1 MGRSRK
7 RLRVSK
13 RLLLAWALGVA
24 TTGCTHTY
32 AGRWIVW
39 NRSGVEDH
47 LRFPSRPVE
56 AAPAPFRFTTARAPA
71 PRVEVERRGRTR
83 VMDLEELGRTTST
96 TALIVVRRD
105 TIVFE
110 GYFSGHDSASI
121 VTSFSIAKSITSLLV
136 GIALDRGH
144 ISSVDDPVTAYLPEL
159 AERDERFGRLTLAH
173 LLDMRSGL
181 RWRDHDFVTGDKPRA
196 YYHPRLRQLVLTW
209 LPFVGDPG
217 HRWVYNSFNPIV
229 LGLALERT
237 TDGSVAGFLTEALWR
252 RIGTEYP
259 ASWSVD
265 GERDPMEKMESGVN
279 ARAID
284 FVKLGRLVLA
294 GGAWDG
300 ERVVSREW
308 LDESTRVEPGCELE
322 AYRPRRVCYRR
333 AWWLYPADGDEP
345 RAVAATGHLGQYLF
359 VFPDQ
364 EVVIVRFGRKPGGV
378 HWPTVFRSIVRAL
391 EVDGVA

>member
-7 RLRVSK
+7 RHTVSR
-13 RLLLAWALGVA
+13 RLLLAWALGAA

-56 AAPAPFRFTTARAPA
+56 AAPA
-71 PRVEVERRGRTR
+71 
-83 VMDLEELGRTTST
+83 
-96 TALIVVRRD
+96 
-105 TIVFE
+105 
-110 GYFSGHDSASI
+110 
-121 VTSFSIAKSITSLLV
+121 LLV

-144 ISSVDDPVTAYLPEL
+144 IRSVDDPVTAYL
-159 AERDERFGRLTLAH
+159 
-173 LLDMRSGL
+173 
-181 RWRDHDFVTGDKPRA
+181 
-196 YYHPRLRQLVLTW
+196 
-209 LPFVGDPG
+209 
-217 HRWVYNSFNPIV
+217 
-229 LGLALERT
+229 
-237 TDGSVAGFLTEALWR
+237 
-252 RIGTEYP
+252 
-259 ASWSVD
+259 
-265 GERDPMEKMESGVN
+265 
-279 ARAID
+279 
-284 FVKLGRLVLA
+284 LA
-294 GGAWDG
+294 GGTWDG

-308 LDESTRVEPGCELE
+308 LDESTRIEPGCELE

-345 RAVAATGHLGQYLF
+345 RTVAATGHLGQYLF